1 MRIIIEEYLYD
12 YEKVADVLKG
22 LTEVHDA
29 DKKVSVS
36 YVGYYFNPEL
46 PDCVFILPKVLL
58 EKRGNQELVFGHI
71 DPHDLIDADNCKE
84 LTETER
90 DFIYRLSVWV
100 IGLFVSSKSMSMT
113 EGEIV
118 KTSLR

>member
-12 YEKVADVLKG
+12 YEKVAEVLKG

-58 EKRGNQELVFGHI
+58 EKKGEQELVFGHI
-71 DPHDLIDADNCKE
+71 DPHDLIDAD
-84 LTETER
+84 R
-90 DFIYRLSVWV
+90 
-100 IGLFVSSKSMSMT
+100 
-113 EGEIV
+113 
-118 KTSLR
+118 